1 MKEAFWGYFVVILGL
16 FIIVVLLMIQ
26 RMTVTTEE
34 DYYLG
39 REVMES
45 SMVDAVDFGTFRTT
59 GRIVMSREK
68 FVEVFI
74 RRFAESVTNNKT
86 YKLEFY
92 EIYEDPPKA
101 TVRVRTSSGATEI
114 NSESFDISLD
124 TIMSGI
130 IECTACME
138 NPTP

>member
-1 MKEAFWGYFVVILGL
+1 MKEAFWGYFVIILGI
-16 FIIVVLLMIQ
+16 FIILVLLMIQ

-45 SMVDAVDFGTFRTT
+45 SMIDAVDFGTFRTT

-68 FVEVFI
+68 FVEVFM

-114 NSESFDISLD
+114 NSETFDISLD
-124 TIMSGI
+124 TLMSG
-130 IECTACME
+130 
-138 NPTP
+138 